1 MKKALFIGTKFGN
14 GYLQYK
20 SLKFFF
26 DVVDI
31 IEPVSVFKNKYI
43 LKFFH
48 HFNSRFFSLII
59 YNFILSK
66 IKKNYDLIYVKSGEY
81 LSKKLVLELKKKTKK
96 IVYYCNDNPFVGR
109 DKKRWDLFI
118 PASKFYDL
126 LIFQDKSRIKPAKK
140 LGLKNIFLTLPP
152 YDSKIHKKKKS
163 QVTKKKNDV
172 VFVGTWFHERGVF
185 FRKLIDL
192 GLNIK
197 IYGTRWNKDPYF
209 NILKPRVHLGHLKFN
224 KYTKIIQNSKIAI
237 ALYSEGNKDNI
248 TARSMEIPAI
258 GTLMLSKKT
267 LTMSKLFKE
276 NKEVVFFNTPEE
288 CYKKCIYYINNSKKR
303 EIVAKNGYNKVTK
316 RLSVSNVDLIKK
328 IIKIVF
334 N

>member
-1 MKKALFIGTKFGN
+1 MKILFIGSNFGN
-14 GYLQYK
+14 VHLQFL
-20 SLKFFF
+20 SLKKLYKNIKKIDPISGILRNKLFSYIFHKISPKIF
-26 DVVDI
+26 EPI
-31 IEPVSVFKNKYI
+31 INMYVNK
-43 LKFFH
+43 
-48 HFNSRFFSLII
+48 
-59 YNFILSK
+59 K
-66 IKKNYDLIYVKSGEY
+66 IKTNYDLIFVRSGEY
-81 LSKKLVLELKKKTKK
+81 IGKNLIINLKKKTKK
-96 IVYYCNDNPFVGR
+96 IVYYCNDNPFVER

-118 PASKFYDL
+118 PASKYYDL

-163 QVTKKKNDV
+163 QVRKKKNDV

-248 TARSMEIPAI
+248 TARSLEIPAI
-258 GTLMLSKKT
+258 GTLMLSRKT
-267 LTMSKLFKE
+267 PTMSKLFKE
-276 NKEVVFFNTPEE
+276 NKEVVFFNNPKE

-303 EIVAKNGYNKVTK
+303 EIVAKNGHIKVTK